1 MERQVTPPKL
11 VTSPTWGPLP
21 PCNQALKQA
30 FCRTSVT
37 WCKTSMLVCEKRI
50 LDMQGNKDFTSLE
63 MITSFNFLDPSF
75 LWRFVPRD

>member
-37 WCKTSMLVCEKRI
+37 WCTTSMLVCEKRN
-50 LDMQGNKDFTSLE
+50 LDKANKDFTSLE
-63 MITSFNFLDPSF
+63 MVTSFSFLDPSF
-75 LWRFVPRD
+75 LWRFVPRN